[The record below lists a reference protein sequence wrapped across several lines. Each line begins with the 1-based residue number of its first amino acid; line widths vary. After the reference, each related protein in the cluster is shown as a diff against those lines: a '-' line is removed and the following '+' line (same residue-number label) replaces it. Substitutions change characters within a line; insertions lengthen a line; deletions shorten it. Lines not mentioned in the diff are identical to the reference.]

1 MLNDSLTITI
11 ILNSAM
17 PPGALIHIIDTHMRP
32 SGVNDY
38 NMCELHGIVEQPRE
52 YKIKL

>member
-1 MLNDSLTITI
+1 MIHGQYIMLNTE
-11 ILNSAM
+11 M
-17 PPGALIHIIDTHMRP
+17 QPGSLIHNIGKHMRP

-38 NMCELHGIVEQPRE
+38 NTCVLYGIVEQPRE